1 MIATI
6 ALDFGS
12 GIFDALLGSSVRA
25 ILLALAIWLV
35 LRSVGPRR
43 PAVEHGAWTAAL
55 LGMLFLPLTGLAG
68 SGVGLSPGVALESAI
83 PMLGT
88 PLLAQAGSLTDPVA
102 EMPLS
107 NWRGICGLLFMLGTV
122 ILLARRLIAQRR
134 VTRLLRQ
141 AEPVECPVLESLA
154 RSSLRAAAGGR
165 SPRLVSI
172 PGAGVPFVYGALRPV
187 IVLPSE
193 WSSWSPEKL
202 QAVLLHEL
210 AHVFRRDGIVEALAA
225 LVASVFWF
233 HPLAYLL
240 KRRVRAL
247 AEIAC
252 DDHAVLVSG
261 DREGYAEALLE
272 VARDCRGY
280 RTLPMIAMARGAS
293 LGGRIERILRKTRFE
308 SGLLSSAVARCVVVV
323 ALVASLALSSLT
335 VASAQG
341 RGVALT
347 GSVQDPSGARVPWAS
362 VVLTEVDKGLSEATT
377 SGADGSFRI
386 EGLEPSASYQVE
398 VHGPVGFV
406 SYRQA
411 LDLTSDAR
419 LDVTLA
425 MKRVVEAI
433 VVSGT
438 RTARDRSRPRSGRRR
453 VRVGGN
459 VREAR
464 LAHHIA
470 ATYPPDAEREGVTGT
485 VVLEAVIGTDGNPAS
500 VATVNSIVDGRLADA
515 AARAVRQWR
524 YDPALLNGRPVE
536 VTMTIRVAF
545 ELP

>member
-12 GIFDALLGSSVRA
+12 GFFDALLGSSVRA
-25 ILLALAIWLV
+25 IVLALATWLV
-35 LRSVGPRR
+35 LRLAGRQR

-55 LGMLFLPLTGLAG
+55 LGMLLLPLTSLAS
-68 SGVGLSPGVALESAI
+68 SGAGLSHGVALESAI
-83 PMLGT
+83 SVLGA
-88 PLLAQAGSLTDPVA
+88 PLVAQAGSLTHPAA
-102 EMPLS
+102 EIPTS

-134 VTRLLRQ
+134 VRRLLHQ

-154 RSSLRAAAGGR
+154 RSSLNAAAGR
-165 SPRLVSI
+165 ESPRLVSI
-172 PGAGVPFVYGALRPV
+172 PGAGAPFVYGALRPA

-193 WSSWSPEKL
+193 WSSWSPEKQ

-233 HPLAYLL
+233 HPLAYVL

-252 DDHAVLVSG
+252 DDHAVLVSR
-261 DREGYAEALLE
+261 DREAYAEALLE

-280 RTLPMIAMARGAS
+280 QTLPMTAMARGKS
-293 LGGRIERILRKTRFE
+293 LGRRIERILGKTRFE
-308 SGLLSSAVARCVVVV
+308 SGLLSTAVARCVVVV
-323 ALVASLALSSLT
+323 ALVASLALSCVT
-335 VASAQG
+335 AAFAQS

-362 VVLTEVDKGLSEATT
+362 VVLTEGDKDLSEATT

-406 SYRQA
+406 SHRQA
-411 LDLTSDAR
+411 LDLTSNAR

-425 MKRVVEAI
+425 MKRVAEAI

-438 RTARDRSRPRSGRRR
+438 RPARDRSQPRSGRRR
-453 VRVGGN
+453 IRVGGN

-464 LAHHIA
+464 LVHHTP

-485 VVLEAVIGTDGNPAS
+485 VVLEAVIGADGKPAS

-536 VTMTIRVAF
+536 VTMTIHVAF

>member
-25 ILLALAIWLV
+25 IVLALATWLV
-35 LRSVGPRR
+35 LRLVRPQR
-43 PAVEHGAWTAAL
+43 PAVEHGAWTAVL
-55 LGMLFLPLTGLAG
+55 LGMLLLPLTGLAT
-68 SGVGLSPGVALESAI
+68 SGFGLSPGVALESAI
-83 PMLGT
+83 PVLGK
-88 PLLAQAGSLTDPVA
+88 PLAAQAGSLTHPAA
-102 EMPLS
+102 EMPTS
-107 NWRGICGLLFMLGTV
+107 DWWGICGLLFMLGTV
-122 ILLARRLIAQRR
+122 ILLARRLIAQQR
-134 VTRLLRQ
+134 VRRLLRQ
-141 AEPVECPVLESLA
+141 AEPLECPALESLA
-154 RSSLRAAAGGR
+154 RASFRTAAGR
-165 SPRLVSI
+165 TLPRQVWI
-172 PGAGVPFVYGALRPV
+172 PGAGAPFVYGAARPT
-187 IVLPSE
+187 IVLPRE
-193 WSSWSPEKL
+193 WSSWSAEKL
-202 QAVLLHEL
+202 EAVLLHEL

-225 LVASVFWF
+225 VVASVFWF

-240 KRRVRAL
+240 KRRLRAL
-247 AEIAC
+247 AETAC
-252 DDHAVLVSG
+252 DDHAVWVSR
-261 DREGYAEALLE
+261 DREGYAQALLE
-272 VARDCRGY
+272 IARNCRGY
-280 RTLPMIAMARGAS
+280 RTLPMTAMAQGAS
-293 LGGRIERILRKTRFE
+293 IGGRIERILGKTRFE
-308 SGLLSSAVARCVVVV
+308 SGLLSTAVARCVATV
-323 ALVASLALSSLT
+323 ALVASLALSCVTL
-335 VASAQG
+335 ASAQG
-341 RGVALT
+341 RGIELT

-377 SGADGSFRI
+377 ASADGSFSI

-411 LDLTSDAR
+411 LDLTSDAQ

-433 VVSGT
+433 VVSGS
-438 RTARDRSRPRSGRRR
+438 RPARDRSQPRSGRRR
-453 VRVGGN
+453 IRVGGN

-464 LAHHIA
+464 LVHHVP

-485 VVLEAVIGTDGNPAS
+485 VVLEAVIGADGNPAR
-500 VATVNSIVDGRLADA
+500 VAIVNSIVDGRLADA

-536 VTMTIRVAF
+536 VTVAIHVAF

>member
-25 ILLALAIWLV
+25 IVLVLATWLV
-35 LRSVGPRR
+35 LRLAAPQR
-43 PAVEHGAWTAAL
+43 PAVEHGAWTAVL
-55 LGMLFLPLTGLAG
+55 LGMLLLPLAGLAS
-68 SGVGLSPGVALESAI
+68 SGFGFSPGVALESAI
-83 PMLGT
+83 PVLGT
-88 PLLAQAGSLTDPVA
+88 PLIAQAESLTHPSA
-102 EMPLS
+102 GMPTS
-107 NWRGICGLLFMLGTV
+107 DWWGICGLLFGLGTV
-122 ILLARRLIAQRR
+122 VLLSRHLIARRRIR
-134 VTRLLRQ
+134 RLLRQ
-141 AEPVECPVLESLA
+141 AEPLECPALESLA
-154 RSSLRAAAGGR
+154 RASFGAAVGR
-165 SPRLVSI
+165 TPPQLVSI
-172 PGAGVPFVYGALRPV
+172 PGAGAPFAYGALRPT
-187 IVLPSE
+187 IVLPGE
-193 WSSWSPEKL
+193 WSSWSAEKL
-202 QAVLLHEL
+202 EAVLLHEL

-225 LVASVFWF
+225 VVASVFWF

-240 KRRVRAL
+240 KRRLRAL
-247 AEIAC
+247 AETAC
-252 DDHAVLVSG
+252 DDHAVWVSR
-261 DREGYAEALLE
+261 DREVYAQALLE
-272 VARDCRGY
+272 IARDWRGY
-280 RTLPMIAMARGAS
+280 RTLPMSAMAQGAS
-293 LGGRIERILRKTRFE
+293 LGERIERILGKTRFE
-308 SGLLSSAVARCVVVV
+308 SGLLSTAVAHRLAAV
-323 ALVASLALSSLT
+323 ALVASLALSCVTL
-335 VASAQG
+335 AIAQG

-362 VVLTEVDKGLSEATT
+362 VVLTEVDKGLSEAATA
-377 SGADGSFRI
+377 GADGSFRI
-386 EGLEPSASYQVE
+386 EGLERSASYQVE

-438 RTARDRSRPRSGRRR
+438 RPARDRSQPRSGRRR

-464 LAHHIA
+464 LVHHFP

-485 VVLEAVIGTDGNPAS
+485 AVLEAVIGTDGNPAS
-500 VATVNSIVDGRLADA
+500 VAIVNSIVDGRLADA
-515 AARAVRQWR
+515 AAQAVTQWR
-524 YDPALLNGRPVE
+524 YEPALLNGRPVE
-536 VTMTIRVAF
+536 VTVTIRVAF